1 MYIMCVMFI
10 QRFEPRG
17 RRFTNFHYDD
27 DDDDDDDDGNGDD
40 DDNGDDNDDD
50 DDDDCCYYYYCYNT
64 HTGRNK
70 DAVPGLESGVGPGSH
85 QDVSVLERVNH
96 LHVQLGV
103 TAQSAFKLQPGQDTP
118 LIQHVA
124 EI

>member
-1 MYIMCVMFI
+1 MYIMCVMFV
-10 QRFEPRG
+10 QRFQPRG
-17 RRFTNFHYDD
+17 RRFTNFHYDAAAVAAAAAAD
-27 DDDDDDDDGNGDD
+27 
-40 DDNGDDNDDD
+40 DDD
-50 DDDDCCYYYYCYNT
+50 DDDDCCYYYYYYYYYST

-70 DAVPGLESGVGPGSH
+70 NAVAGLESGVDPGSH
-85 QDVSVLERVNH
+85 QDVFVLERVDH

-103 TAQSAFKLQPGQDTP
+103 TAQSAFKLQPDQGTP